1 MASPQLT
8 GPPDAD
14 RRPSGARYLIA
25 FLIATGAI
33 SLYLTRHVLSVT
45 QTEIQHDLGVGSAEL
60 GAVMSIYS
68 LGYLLFQVP
77 GGWFG
82 NLVGSRWGLTT
93 IGILWSLLTLATAF
107 CHALLPLSIVRFLFG
122 AVQAGYVPITA
133 KIIKDW
139 FPEKEVGMASAF
151 VGISMS
157 IGGALA
163 MDVTGRL
170 TDHFDWR
177 VIFQV
182 YAIVGL
188 FWAVAYLLLFPRR
201 KADHPGT
208 VQAEKDVPLQPQ
220 SGGHNLVTMVV
231 WVSLIAICLQSFF
244 RAAGYNFFVTFF
256 PEYLMEHYGV
266 SQGEAGK
273 YAKWP
278 LIGVVVGGLIGGILV
293 DLVYRRTRNKWLSRS
308 LISAVALFTTAAF
321 TFFAF
326 YASTVQ
332 GFICL
337 IGIGAA
343 FSGIGSPAAWAAIID
358 IGGRKV
364 AVVAGFINMIGCFSG
379 VLVTPVLGGMMD
391 ILKDDLTSKTVTF
404 GIPTTPLSWDF
415 ELSGQVV
422 TDWSQ
427 VVWMHAAFYLAGAV
441 LWLMVRSSKPL
452 YDEPVD
458 PRSPSEQE

>member
-1 MASPQLT
+1 MASPQLHSH
-8 GPPDAD
+8 PDAD
-14 RRPSGARYLIA
+14 IQPSRARYLIA

-60 GAVMSIYS
+60 GAVMSIFS

-82 NLVGSRWGLTT
+82 NLVGTRWGLTT

-107 CHALLPLSIVRFLFG
+107 CHALMPLSIVRFLFG

-133 KIIKDW
+133 KIIKEW
-139 FPEKEVGMASAF
+139 FPEKEIGMASAF

-170 TDHFDWR
+170 TGHFDWR
-177 VIFQV
+177 VIFQI

-188 FWAVAYLLLFPRR
+188 FWAIAYLVLFPRR
-201 KADHPGT
+201 KADRPGT
-208 VQAEKDVPLQPQ
+208 DQVESKTTKDVPLQPKT
-220 SGGHNLVTMVV
+220 GGHKLVTMVI
-231 WVSLIAICLQSFF
+231 WSSLIAICLQSFF

-266 SQGEAGK
+266 SQGEAGI
-273 YAKWP
+273 YSKWP
-278 LIGVVVGGLIGGILV
+278 LLGVVVGGLVGGILV
-293 DLVYRRTRNKWLSRS
+293 DLIYRRTQNKWLSRS
-308 LISAVALFTTAAF
+308 LISAVALFATAGF

-326 YASTVQ
+326 YASSVT
-332 GFICL
+332 GFIWL

-343 FSGIGSPAAWAAIID
+343 FSGIGSPAAWAAMID
-358 IGGRKV
+358 IGGRKI

-379 VLVTPVLGGMMD
+379 VLVTPILGGMMD
-391 ILKDDLTSKTVTF
+391 ILKDDLASKTVTF
-404 GIPTTPLSWDF
+404 GIPTTAFSWDF
-415 ELSGQVV
+415 ELSGQLV

-441 LWLMVRSSKPL
+441 LWLMVRPSKPL
-452 YDEPVD
+452 YD
-458 PRSPSEQE
+458 

>member
-1 MASPQLT
+1 MANT
-8 GPPDAD
+8 GHTEP
-14 RRPSGARYLIA
+14 RSRPSAARYMVAL
-25 FLIATGAI
+25 LIATGAI

-60 GAVMSIYS
+60 GAVMSIFS

-82 NLVGSRWGLTT
+82 NLVGTRWGLTV

-107 CHALLPLSIVRFLFG
+107 CYTLMPLSIVRFLFG

-139 FPEKEVGMASAF
+139 FPEKEIGMASAF
-151 VGISMS
+151 VGVSMS

-177 VIFQV
+177 IIFQV
-182 YAIVGL
+182 YAVVGL
-188 FWAVAYLLLFPRR
+188 FWAIAYLLLFPRR
-201 KADHPGT
+201 QADRPGT
-208 VQAEKDVPLQPQ
+208 DQLGKEIPLQPPAR
-220 SGGHNLVTMVV
+220 GHKMVTTVV

-256 PEYLMEHYGV
+256 PEYLMEHYGI
-266 SQGEAGK
+266 SQGEAGR
-273 YAKWP
+273 YSKWP
-278 LIGVVVGGLIGGILV
+278 LIGVVIGGLVGGFIV
-293 DLVYRRTRNKWLSRS
+293 DLVYRRTGNKWLSRS
-308 LISAVALFTTAAF
+308 LTSALALLVTAAF

-326 YASTVQ
+326 YASTVHE
-332 GFICL
+332 FIWL

-364 AVVAGFINMIGCFSG
+364 AVVAGFINMMGCFSG

-391 ILKDDLTSKTVTF
+391 ILKADQSQWLALGDPRLLSETVTF

-415 ELSGQVV
+415 ELSGQLV

-441 LWLMVRSSKPL
+441 LWLMVRPSKPL
-452 YDEPVD
+452 YD
-458 PRSPSEQE
+458 

>member
-1 MASPQLT
+1 MAKT
-8 GPPDAD
+8 GHTDPHSQ
-14 RRPSGARYLIA
+14 PSRARYLVA
-25 FLIATGAI
+25 LLIATGAI

-60 GAVMSIYS
+60 GAVMSIFS

-82 NLVGSRWGLTT
+82 NLVGTRWGLTV

-107 CHALLPLSIVRFLFG
+107 CHALMPLSIVRFLFG

-139 FPEKEVGMASAF
+139 FPEKEIGMASAV

-177 VIFQV
+177 VIFQI
-182 YAIVGL
+182 YTIVGL
-188 FWAVAYLLLFPRR
+188 FWAIAFLLLFPRR
-201 KADHPGT
+201 KTDRPGAN
-208 VQAEKDVPLQPQ
+208 QAELPAGRNAPGQPPGENR
-220 SGGHNLVTMVV
+220 SLITMVV

-256 PEYLMEHYGV
+256 PEYLIEHYEV
-266 SQGEAGK
+266 SLEDAGK
-273 YAKWP
+273 YTKWP
-278 LIGVVVGGLIGGILV
+278 LVGVVVGGLVGGALV
-293 DLVYRRTRNKWLSRS
+293 DLVYRRTQNKWLSRS
-308 LISAVALFTTAAF
+308 LISALALFTTAAF
-321 TFFAF
+321 TFLAF
-326 YASTVQ
+326 YASSPT
-332 GFICL
+332 GFIWL

-343 FSGIGSPAAWAAIID
+343 FSGIGSPAAWAAMID
-358 IGGRKV
+358 IGGRKI
-364 AVVAGFINMIGCFSG
+364 AMVAGLTNMFGCFSG

-391 ILKDDLTSKTVTF
+391 LLKDNLASQTVTF
-404 GIPTTPLSWDF
+404 GIPTTALSWDF
-415 ELSGQVV
+415 ELSGEVV

-427 VVWMHAAFYLAGAV
+427 VVWMHAAFYLAAAV
-441 LWLMVRSSKPL
+441 LWLMVRPSKPL
-452 YDEPVD
+452 YD
-458 PRSPSEQE
+458 